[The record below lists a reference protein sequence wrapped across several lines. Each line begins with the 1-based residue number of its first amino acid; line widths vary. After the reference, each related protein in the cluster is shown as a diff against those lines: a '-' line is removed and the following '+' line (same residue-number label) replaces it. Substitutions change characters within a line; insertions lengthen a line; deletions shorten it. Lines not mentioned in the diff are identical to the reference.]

1 MSAAISARRWSGFW
15 SCCCSSPTRSI
26 SPPISARWRDAT
38 KLLIGGPAS
47 VYVVVFAAISVLAQ
61 IFFDYK
67 RYVAILKWLTLC
79 LFAYVIALAVVH
91 VPWGEASRACSFP
104 R

>member
-1 MSAAISARRWSGFW
+1 MG
-15 SCCCSSPTRSI
+15 
-26 SPPISARWRDAT
+26 DAT

-91 VPWGEASRACSFP
+91 VPWGEAVEGSARFP